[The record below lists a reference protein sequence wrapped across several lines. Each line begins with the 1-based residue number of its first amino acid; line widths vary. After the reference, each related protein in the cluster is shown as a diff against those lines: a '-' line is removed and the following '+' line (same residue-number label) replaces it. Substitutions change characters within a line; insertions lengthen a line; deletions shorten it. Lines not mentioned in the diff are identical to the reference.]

1 MHYLSELQ
9 SIVFLDVDI
18 LGPRFLIHVQDVTG
32 TPGRSPA
39 ASACCHPTNSRSQD
53 IPSVGN
59 ISQHHVLGH
68 KLLDICVTNVGD
80 QYQEINTKKPFHQK
94 YWPPSCFALT
104 GSVLHWPELRC
115 LKVQQA
121 L

>member
-80 QYQEINTKKPFHQK
+80 QYQEINTKKPFHQN
-94 YWPPSCFALT
+94 
-104 GSVLHWPELRC
+104 
-115 LKVQQA
+115 
-121 L
+121 